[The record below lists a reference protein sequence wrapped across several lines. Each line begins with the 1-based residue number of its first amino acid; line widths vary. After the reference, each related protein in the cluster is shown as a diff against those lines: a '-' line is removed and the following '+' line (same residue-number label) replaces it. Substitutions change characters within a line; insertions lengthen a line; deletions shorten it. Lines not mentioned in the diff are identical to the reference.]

1 MEHFGGICVDIHREV
16 GMAENRRVRSG
27 SVVVPILLI
36 GFGALILINREI
48 PNLDPW
54 PVVGKYWPLI
64 LIFAGAGMFWDRSQ
78 RLRDP
83 GAPSVFPIG
92 TLVGTMLF
100 LVLLFALIWRGHTFA
115 SREWPIHSTSRSHKV
130 ESIEKKDA
138 KSVRMSVKMPAG
150 DLAMSGGAESLLN
163 ADFSFGN
170 SWSAP
175 KIEYSVNNGAG
186 DLSVDQEGGGTLV
199 TNSDNTWNLKVND
212 SIPIDLSIDIG
223 AGRGVLRFAK
233 VDLTR
238 LQLNIGAGQADVD
251 LSGERAKDLEAE
263 IQGGVGEATIRLPR
277 DVGVVATVHGGLG
290 TIDTHG
296 LKEEDGQYVN
306 AAYGKS
312 PTTIH
317 LSVHGGIGSIK
328 LQQQ

>member
-1 MEHFGGICVDIHREV
+1 MFPMLLIAFGGL
-16 GMAENRRVRSG
+16 
-27 SVVVPILLI
+27 ILLS
-36 GFGALILINREI
+36 REF
-48 PNLDPW
+48 PNFDPW

-64 LIFAGAGMFWDRSQ
+64 LIFAGAGMLWDRSQ
-78 RLRDP
+78 RLRNP

-92 TLVGTMLF
+92 TVLGTMVF
-100 LVLLFALIWRGHTFA
+100 LVVLFALIWRGHAYA
-115 SREWPIHSTSRSHKV
+115 SREWPSHSTSRSHKV
-130 ESIEKKDA
+130 ESIERKEA

-175 KIEYSVNNGAG
+175 KIEYSVSKGEG
-186 DLSVDQEGGGTLV
+186 ELSIDQVGGGTLM
-199 TNSDNTWNLKVND
+199 TNSDNTWSLKVND

-223 AGRGVLRFAK
+223 AGRGVLRFAR

-238 LQLNIGAGQADVD
+238 LELNIGAGQADVD

-263 IQGGVGEATIRLPR
+263 IQGGVGEATIRLPK

-290 TIDTHG
+290 SIDTHG

-312 PTTIH
+312 PTTIR
-317 LSVHGGIGSIK
+317 LSVNGGIGSIK

>member
-1 MEHFGGICVDIHREV
+1 MT
-16 GMAENRRVRSG
+16 ENRGVRSG
-27 SVVVPILLI
+27 SVVFPILLI
-36 GFGALILINREI
+36 GFGGLVLLSRAL
-48 PNLDPW
+48 PNFDPW

-78 RLRDP
+78 RLRNP
-83 GAPSVFPIG
+83 EAPAVFPIG
-92 TLVGTMLF
+92 ATLGTVVFL
-100 LVLLFALIWRGHTFA
+100 LVLLVLIWRGHTFA
-115 SREWPIHSTSRSHKV
+115 AREWPSHSAMKSHRQ
-130 ESIEKKDA
+130 ESIDAKGA

-163 ADFSFGN
+163 ADFSFGS
-170 SWSAP
+170 SWGAP

-186 DLSVDQEGGGTLV
+186 DLRIEQDGGGTLM

-212 SIPIDLSIDIG
+212 SIPLDLEVDVG
-223 AGRGVLRFAK
+223 AGRGVFRFAK

-238 LQLNIGAGQADVD
+238 LELNIGAGQADVD

-263 IQGGVGEATIRLPR
+263 IQGGVGEATIRLPK
-277 DVGVVATVHGGLG
+277 DVGVVAVVHGGLG
-290 TIDTHG
+290 SIDTRG

-306 AAYGKS
+306 EAYGKS
-312 PTTIH
+312 PATIH
-317 LSVHGGIGSIK
+317 LSVNGGIGSIK

>member
-1 MEHFGGICVDIHREV
+1 
-16 GMAENRRVRSG
+16 MAENRGVRSG
-27 SVVVPILLI
+27 SVVFPMLLI
-36 GFGALILINREI
+36 AFGALILFTREF

-64 LIFAGAGMFWDRSQ
+64 LIFAGAGMFWDRSH
-78 RLRDP
+78 RLRNP
-83 GAPSVFPIG
+83 EAPSAFPIG
-92 TLVGTMLF
+92 ATLGTAIFL
-100 LVLLFALIWRGHTFA
+100 LVLLALIWRGHTYA
-115 SREWPIHSTSRSHKV
+115 AREWPSHSTMKSHKL
-130 ESIEKKDA
+130 ESIDRKDA

-150 DLAMSGGAESLLN
+150 DLAMSGGADSLLS
-163 ADFSFGN
+163 ADFLFGS
-170 SWSAP
+170 SWHEP

-186 DLSVDQEGGGTLV
+186 ELSIEQEGGGTLV

-212 SIPIDLSIDIG
+212 SIPIDLEIDIG

-238 LQLNIGAGQADVD
+238 LELNIGAGQADVD
-251 LSGERAKDLEAE
+251 LTGERAKDLEAE
-263 IQGGVGEATIRLPR
+263 IQGGVGEATIRLPK
-277 DVGVVATVHGGLG
+277 DVGVVAVVHGGLG
-290 TIDTHG
+290 SIDTHG

-317 LSVHGGIGSIK
+317 LSVNGGIGSIR

>member
-1 MEHFGGICVDIHREV
+1 
-16 GMAENRRVRSG
+16 MAENRGVRSG
-27 SVVVPILLI
+27 SVMFPILLI
-36 GFGALILINREI
+36 AFGGLILISREF

-78 RLRDP
+78 RLRNP
-83 GAPSVFPIG
+83 GSPSVFPIG
-92 TLVGTMLF
+92 TLLGTVLF
-100 LVLLFALIWRGHTFA
+100 LVVLFALIWRGHTYA
-115 SREWPIHSTSRSHKV
+115 SREWPSHSTSRSHKV
-130 ESIEKKDA
+130 ESIDKKEA

-163 ADFSFGN
+163 ADFSFGT

-175 KIEYSVNNGAG
+175 TIEYSVNKGEG
-186 DLSVDQEGGGTLV
+186 ELRIEQGGGGTLMS
-199 TNSDNTWNLKVND
+199 NSDNTWNLKVSD
-212 SIPIDLSIDIG
+212 SIPVDLSIDIG

-238 LQLNIGAGQADVD
+238 LELNIGAGQADVD

-263 IQGGVGEATIRLPR
+263 IQGGVGEATIRLPK

-290 TIDTHG
+290 SIDTHG

-317 LSVHGGIGSIK
+317 LSVNGGIGSIK
-328 LQQQ
+328 LQLQ

>member
-1 MEHFGGICVDIHREV
+1 
-16 GMAENRRVRSG
+16 MAENRGVRSG
-27 SVVVPILLI
+27 SIVFPMLLI
-36 GFGALILINREI
+36 AFGGLVLLSREL
-48 PNLDPW
+48 PNFDPW

-78 RLRDP
+78 RLRNP
-83 GAPSVFPIG
+83 EAPSAFPVG
-92 TLVGTMLF
+92 ATVGTVVFL
-100 LVLLFALIWRGHTFA
+100 LVLLVLIWRGHTFA
-115 SREWPIHSTSRSHKV
+115 AREWPSHSTMKSHRQ
-130 ESIEKKDA
+130 ESIDAKGA

-163 ADFSFGN
+163 ADFSFGS
-170 SWSAP
+170 SWGAP
-175 KIEYSVNNGAG
+175 RIEYSVNNGAG
-186 DLSVDQEGGGTLV
+186 DLRIDQEGGGTLV

-212 SIPIDLSIDIG
+212 SIPLDLEVDVG
-223 AGRGVLRFAK
+223 AGRGVFRFAK

-238 LQLNIGAGQADVD
+238 LELNIGAGQADVD

-263 IQGGVGEATIRLPR
+263 IQGGVGEATIRLPK
-277 DVGVVATVHGGLG
+277 DVGVVAVVHGGLG
-290 TIDTHG
+290 SIDTRG

-306 AAYGKS
+306 EAYGKS

-317 LSVHGGIGSIK
+317 LSVNGGIGSIR

>member
-1 MEHFGGICVDIHREV
+1 
-16 GMAENRRVRSG
+16 MAENRGVRSG
-27 SVVVPILLI
+27 SIVFPILLI
-36 GFGALILINREI
+36 AFGSLVLLSREL
-48 PNLDPW
+48 PNFDPW

-78 RLRDP
+78 RLRNP
-83 GAPSVFPIG
+83 EAPSAFPIG
-92 TLVGTMLF
+92 TTLGTVIFL
-100 LVLLFALIWRGHTFA
+100 LVLLVLIWRGHTYA
-115 SREWPIHSTSRSHKV
+115 AREWPSHSTMKSHKV
-130 ESIEKKDA
+130 ESIDKKNA

-150 DLAMSGGAESLLN
+150 DLTMSGGAESLLN
-163 ADFSFGN
+163 ADFSFGS
-170 SWSAP
+170 SWGAP

-186 DLSVDQEGGGTLV
+186 DLSIEQEGGGTLV

-212 SIPIDLSIDIG
+212 SIPLDLEVDVG
-223 AGRGVLRFAK
+223 AGRGVFRFAK

-238 LQLNIGAGQADVD
+238 LELNIGAGQADVD

-263 IQGGVGEATIRLPR
+263 IQGGVGEATIRLPK
-277 DVGVVATVHGGLG
+277 DVGVVAIVHGGLG
-290 TIDTHG
+290 SIDTHG

-306 AAYGKS
+306 EAYGKS

-317 LSVHGGIGSIK
+317 LSVNGGIGSIK

>member
-1 MEHFGGICVDIHREV
+1 MGRDRGVRSSSVVFPLLLIAFGGL
-16 GMAENRRVRSG
+16 
-27 SVVVPILLI
+27 ILLSR
-36 GFGALILINREI
+36 AL
-48 PNLDPW
+48 PNFNPW

-64 LIFAGAGMFWDRSQ
+64 LIFAGAGMVWDRSRRVQ
-78 RLRDP
+78 NP
-83 GAPSVFPIG
+83 EAPAAFP
-92 TLVGTMLF
+92 VGTTLGTILF
-100 LVLLFALIWRGHTFA
+100 LLVLIVLTWRGHTYA
-115 SREWPIHSTSRSHKV
+115 SREWPTHSTMNSHRQEK
-130 ESIEKKDA
+130 IDKKDA

-150 DLAMSGGAESLLN
+150 DLTMSGGADALLS
-163 ADFSFGN
+163 ADFSFGS
-170 SWSAP
+170 SWSEP
-175 KIEYSVNNGAG
+175 KIEYSVEAGAG
-186 DLSVDQEGGGTLV
+186 ELNIEQGGGGTLV

-212 SIPIDLSIDIG
+212 SIPLDLRVDVG
-223 AGRGVLRFAK
+223 AGRGVFRFAK

-238 LQLNIGAGQADVD
+238 LELNIGAGQADVD

-263 IQGGVGEATIRLPR
+263 IQGGVGEATIRLPK

-312 PTTIH
+312 PATIH
-317 LSVHGGIGSIK
+317 LSVNGGIGTIR

>member
-1 MEHFGGICVDIHREV
+1 
-16 GMAENRRVRSG
+16 MAENRGVRSG
-27 SVVVPILLI
+27 SIVFPILLI
-36 GFGALILINREI
+36 AFGGLVLLSREL
-48 PNLDPW
+48 PNFDPW

-78 RLRDP
+78 RLRNP
-83 GAPSVFPIG
+83 EAPSAFPIG
-92 TLVGTMLF
+92 ATLGTVFFL
-100 LVLLFALIWRGHTFA
+100 LVLLVLIWRGHTYA
-115 SREWPIHSTSRSHKV
+115 AREWPSHSTMKSHKV
-130 ESIEKKDA
+130 ESIDKKGA

-150 DLAMSGGAESLLN
+150 DLSMSGGAESLLN
-163 ADFSFGN
+163 ADFSFGS
-170 SWSAP
+170 SWGAP
-175 KIEYSVNNGAG
+175 KIEYSVDNGAG
-186 DLSVDQEGGGTLV
+186 ELSVEQEGGGTLV

-212 SIPIDLSIDIG
+212 SIPLDLEIDIG

-238 LQLNIGAGQADVD
+238 LELNIGAGQADVD

-263 IQGGVGEATIRLPR
+263 IQGGVGEATIRLPK
-277 DVGVVATVHGGLG
+277 DVGVVAIVHGGLG
-290 TIDTHG
+290 SIDTHG

-317 LSVHGGIGSIK
+317 LSVNGGIGSIK
-328 LQQQ
+328 LQQE

>member
-1 MEHFGGICVDIHREV
+1 
-16 GMAENRRVRSG
+16 MAENHGVRSG
-27 SVVVPILLI
+27 SVVFPMLLIAFGGLILLS
-36 GFGALILINREI
+36 REF
-48 PNLDPW
+48 PNFDPW

-64 LIFAGAGMFWDRSQ
+64 LIFGGAGMIWDRSQ
-78 RLRDP
+78 RMRNP
-83 GAPSVFPIG
+83 EAPAHFPIG
-92 TLVGTMLF
+92 ATLGTAVFL
-100 LVLLFALIWRGHTFA
+100 LVLLFLIWRGRTYA
-115 SREWPIHSTSRSHKV
+115 SHEWPSHSSTKSHKV
-130 ESIEKKDA
+130 ESIDARGA
-138 KSVRMSVKMPAG
+138 KSVRMSMKMPAG

-163 ADFSFGN
+163 ADFSFGS

-175 KIEYSVNNGAG
+175 SIEYSVNKGEG
-186 DLSVDQEGGGTLV
+186 DLSIEQEGGGTLI
-199 TNSDNTWNLKVND
+199 TNSDNTWSLKVND

-238 LQLNIGAGQADVD
+238 LELNIGAGQADVD

-263 IQGGVGEATIRLPR
+263 IQGGVGEATIRLPK

-290 TIDTHG
+290 SIDTHG

-317 LSVHGGIGSIK
+317 LSVNGGIGSIK

>member
-1 MEHFGGICVDIHREV
+1 
-16 GMAENRRVRSG
+16 MAENRGVRSG
-27 SVVVPILLI
+27 SVVFPILLI
-36 GFGALILINREI
+36 AFGGLILLSREF
-48 PNLDPW
+48 PNFEPW

-78 RLRDP
+78 RLRNP

-92 TLVGTMLF
+92 TVLGTLLF
-100 LVLLFALIWRGHTFA
+100 LVVLFGLIWRGHTYA
-115 SREWPIHSTSRSHKV
+115 SREWPRHSTSKSHKV
-130 ESIEKKDA
+130 ESIDKKDA
-138 KSVRMSVKMPAG
+138 KFVRMSVKMPAG

-163 ADFSFGN
+163 ADFSFGS
-170 SWSAP
+170 SWNAP
-175 KIEYSVNNGAG
+175 KIEYSVSNGAG
-186 DLSVDQEGGGTLV
+186 ELSIEQGGGGTLV

-238 LQLNIGAGQADVD
+238 LELNIGAGQADVD
-251 LSGERAKDLEAE
+251 LSGERAKDLQAE

-277 DVGVVATVHGGLG
+277 EVGVVATVHGGLG
-290 TIDTHG
+290 SIDTHG

-317 LSVHGGIGSIK
+317 LSVNGGIGSIK

>member
-1 MEHFGGICVDIHREV
+1 MGQ
-16 GMAENRRVRSG
+16 NRRVRSS
-27 SVVVPILLI
+27 SVVFPLLLIAFGGLILLSR
-36 GFGALILINREI
+36 AL
-48 PNLDPW
+48 PNFNPW

-64 LIFAGAGMFWDRSQ
+64 LIFAGAGMVWDRSRRVQ
-78 RLRDP
+78 NP
-83 GAPSVFPIG
+83 EAPAAFP
-92 TLVGTMLF
+92 VGTTLGTILF
-100 LVLLFALIWRGHTFA
+100 LLVLIVLTWRGHTYA
-115 SREWPIHSTSRSHKV
+115 SHEWPTHSTMKSHRQ
-130 ESIEKKDA
+130 ETIDKKDA

-150 DLAMSGGAESLLN
+150 DLTMSGGAESLLN
-163 ADFSFGN
+163 ADFSFGS
-170 SWSAP
+170 SWGEP
-175 KIEYSVNNGAG
+175 KIEYSVHDGQG
-186 DLSVDQEGGGTLV
+186 DLSIDQEGGGTLV

-212 SIPIDLSIDIG
+212 SIPLNLEIDIG

-238 LQLNIGAGQADVD
+238 LELNIGAGQADVD

-277 DVGVVATVHGGLG
+277 DVGVVAIVHGGLG
-290 TIDTHG
+290 SIDTHG

-306 AAYGKS
+306 EAYGKS

-317 LSVHGGIGSIK
+317 LSVNGGIGSIK